1 MVFDWWPMGDRNAD
15 DPLIAT
21 AIRIGSS
28 DAPMLSAAG
37 VDHCGQHPIRCSR
50 RAINDHQPSLAVY

>member
-37 VDHCGQHPIRCSR
+37 VDHCGQHPIRCR
-50 RAINDHQPSLAVY
+50 